1 MAPMVNN
8 VVRDVLMERANV
20 WLMLL
25 LMRSAVWF
33 LLNAPLFSRIRS
45 KITNGRV
52 YGIPQNR
59 QEYRNKSIIYGNTEN
74 RIRRQNHQHVMNQR
88 QNGTARLRA
97 HP

>member
-45 KITNGRV
+45 KITMVEFTEYPRIV
-52 YGIPQNR
+52 KSTAIKALFTGIR
-59 QEYRNKSIIYGNTEN
+59 KIAYA
-74 RIRRQNHQHVMNQR
+74 
-88 QNGTARLRA
+88 ARTTSTS
-97 HP
+97 